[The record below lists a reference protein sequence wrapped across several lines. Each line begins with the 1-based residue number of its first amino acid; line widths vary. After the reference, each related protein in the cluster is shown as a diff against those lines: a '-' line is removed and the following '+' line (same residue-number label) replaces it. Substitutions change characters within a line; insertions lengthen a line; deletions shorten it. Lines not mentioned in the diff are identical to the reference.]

1 MEIVADISVFILA
14 CRLFYCGEIFALKA
28 ISAAEYV
35 FLTDVFWRLFGGRG
49 GILPRVHD
57 FCFCV
62 CRSVFSGKEEICR
75 APRTRRNELRD

>member
-35 FLTDVFWRLFGGRG
+35 FFDGCFLAFIRGRG
-49 GILPRVHD
+49 GILPRVHE

>member
-35 FLTDVFWRLFGGRG
+35 FFDGCFLALIRGQGRNFAPSARILLLRLSICFQRKGR
-49 GILPRVHD
+49 D
-57 FCFCV
+57 M
-62 CRSVFSGKEEICR
+62 SGTEDT
-75 APRTRRNELRD
+75 A